1 MRTGHLGPVILGMS
15 PVDAMRVLG
24 DPDDT
29 SRKTNPLLMRYGCVQ
44 LSFWKAPKQPTHQ
57 LREIVIAFQP
67 EFTYLPGE
75 LEFTDWNPAEPPT
88 EQEFR
93 SFIERIEYP
102 PSHVVEGVKEKA
114 FFFLSGVSALVS
126 DGKLHSIRLQQKE
139 TRATPQAP
147 VADERE
153 PTLEQIQAMVF
164 EAEHVAMVG
173 ANRAAMLIGWAA
185 LEATLRRLAQ
195 QEGRQGKVGVQPHI
209 LLRDLFASGRLNPEE
224 HRTLEVLRQKRM
236 AAAHGLAPAE
246 MDAELVPKLIEITY
260 RLLEAVHEG
269 ELTAASD
276 SSTPPSP

>member
-1 MRTGHLGPVILGMS
+1 MEERRLLIAVAASLVLLTGYSYLYP
-15 PVDAMRVLG
+15 
-24 DPDDT
+24 
-29 SRKTNPLLMRYGCVQ
+29 
-44 LSFWKAPKQPTHQ
+44 PKQAP
-57 LREIVIAFQP
+57 RP
-67 EFTYLPGE
+67 EAAAS
-75 LEFTDWNPAEPPT
+75 PAPATTSPAA
-88 EQEFR
+88 
-93 SFIERIEYP
+93 P
-102 PSHVVEGVKEKA
+102 VAVA
-114 FFFLSGVSALVS
+114 
-126 DGKLHSIRLQQKE
+126 
-139 TRATPQAP
+139 ATPATSPTVPVPTP

-246 MDAELVPKLIEITY
+246 MDAELIPGLIEINY

-269 ELTAASD
+269 ALTAASD
-276 SSTPPSP
+276 STPPSP